1 FTINYDADVVE
12 LGSVSVDF
20 EQNGWFDDGSNIGLA
35 KDFGEGGKIDI
46 GYSRVDG
53 QSISGYGKIATFSI
67 FVIDNVSGKKSTA
80 GIPFSISASSALM
93 VNNEGFVQAMNTEP
107 AESIVTAIDEIDL
120 SAMNFYPNPS
130 ANEVFFNFGG
140 LDIQTLKVFN
150 AMGQLMYNQ
159 SFEANTS
166 KTTLEV
172 NDWDAG
178 LYFVQ
183 FQTPDGVGTRRL
195 QVLR

>member
-1 FTINYDADVVE
+1 MA
-12 LGSVSVDF
+12 
-20 EQNGWFDDGSNIGLA
+20 Q
-35 KDFGEGGKIDI
+35 
-46 GYSRVDG
+46 
-53 QSISGYGKIATFSI
+53 
-67 FVIDNVSGKKSTA
+67 
-80 GIPFSISASSALM
+80 
-93 VNNEGFVQAMNTEP
+93 
-107 AESIVTAIDEIDL
+107 
-120 SAMNFYPNPS
+120 
-130 ANEVFFNFGG
+130 VFFNFGG

-159 SFEANTS
+159 SFEMNAS